1 VGHKQQRYGKTI
13 QIENRGVEMYPVSP
27 QAYDR
32 AITVFSPDGRLFQV
46 EYAKEAVKRG
56 ATAIGVVCKDGVV
69 LVAYKNVQS
78 NLLVPDSLKK
88 IFEIDNHIATTASGL
103 IADARRLVDI
113 ARLEAQRHK
122 LSYAE
127 PASVESIA
135 KGLCDLMQLYTQ
147 YGGIRPFGV
156 SLLIAGVDTEPR
168 LYEAE
173 PSGALTG
180 FKADAVGSKKKEVEE
195 FFEKEYKDGMSID
208 DGISL
213 AVKALKKAGDVTLK
227 SDTLEIAV
235 ATMKTKNFEVLSPK
249 EVEKFLK

>member
-1 VGHKQQRYGKTI
+1 
-13 QIENRGVEMYPVSP
+13 MYPSTS

-56 ATAIGVVCKDGVV
+56 ATAIGLVCEDGVV
-69 LVAYKNVQS
+69 LVAYKNAVS
-78 NLLVPDSLKK
+78 NLLVPESMKK
-88 IFEIDNHIATTASGL
+88 VFEIDSHIAATASGL

-113 ARLEAQRHK
+113 ARLEAQKHR
-122 LSYAE
+122 LGYQEA
-127 PASVESIA
+127 PTTESIA
-135 KGLCDLMQLYTQ
+135 KELCDLMQIYTQ

-156 SLLIAGVDTEPR
+156 SLLIAGVDSEPR

-180 FKADAVGSKKKEVEE
+180 FKADAIGIGKKEVEE

-208 DGISL
+208 EGIHL
-213 AVKALKKAGDVTLK
+213 AVKALKKSGDLVLK
-227 SDTLEIAV
+227 PETVEIAV
-235 ATMKTKNFEVLSPK
+235 ITMKKKEVTVLSTK
-249 EVEKFLK
+249 EVEKYLK